1 MSPLDLWYTMMP
13 VDPCTGRCSMSCMS
27 YSSQDHVLC
36 PTRILLYTGRT
47 CRKERILCH
56 MSHIRLLLCT
66 EYASTLEAISY
77 VLCPMPPEFTSVA
90 QIRASTQECVPCI
103 MSLDSDF
110 YYVPAC
116 TMHRRGTQEGVLC
129 PVSLHSTEERE
140 PGVYNMYYVCAEYTA
155 EGHRRVSYVPCPSP
169 LAIPHSGLT
178 TGLTRSR
185 RSPSS
190 R

>member
-1 MSPLDLWYTMMP
+1 MCSIMSLLNVSGELVMSPLDLWYTMMP

-27 YSSQDHVLC
+27 NSSQDHVLC

-110 YYVPAC
+110 YYVRAC
-116 TMHRRGTQEGVLC
+116 TVHSRGTQDAYLIFVTDTTDSVCVKKDC
-129 PVSLHSTEERE
+129 PV
-140 PGVYNMYYVCAEYTA
+140 
-155 EGHRRVSYVPCPSP
+155 
-169 LAIPHSGLT
+169 
-178 TGLTRSR
+178 
-185 RSPSS
+185 
-190 R
+190 